1 MPRRVSSANLKS
13 FFHPGPRA
21 LSTASQLVSL
31 LHSCPVTI
39 CVSQQRQ
46 RPFSGIRSCDSPA
59 ELLPMDFHHS
69 WNKIPVPAPAHK
81 ALYQPASEPPSFLQL
96 LTHPPLTHPGLSAPA
111 SLLTIKRIKHIPNST
126 FSWFLC
132 CFFFLLVV
140 KNSLM

>member
-1 MPRRVSSANLKS
+1 MFLPRLVLSANLQS
-13 FFHPGPRA
+13 FFHPGPRV
-21 LSTASQLVSL
+21 LSTTSQLVSL

-39 CVSQQRQ
+39 CVSQQPQ

-59 ELLPMDFHHS
+59 ELLLMDFHHS

-96 LTHPPLTHPGLSAPA
+96 RTHPSYLPWSIRT
-111 SLLTIKRIKHIPNST
+111 SLLTDHQMYQALAQLYV
-126 FSWFLC
+126 FLV
-132 CFFFLLVV
+132 FVFVFVVV